1 MHQQQFIN
9 ELSATL
15 EDITEAPAIDM
26 VVKPFPYNIMFDSIE
41 YTSDV
46 HDPHMRFNV
55 QVSAQNK
62 AMPQQEPVIIEGS
75 LLCFK
80 GEIVNHPNMN
90 EYLIEMF
97 LRFAHMALVEQDRS
111 RRVKHTMQSIADRIV
126 KEYEE
131 NQSSK

>member
-1 MHQQQFIN
+1 MHPQQFIN
-9 ELSATL
+9 NLSVIL

-26 VVKPFPYNIMFDSIE
+26 VVKPFPYDIVFDSIE

-62 AMPQQEPVIIEGS
+62 AMPHQEPLIIEGS
-75 LLCFK
+75 ILCFK
-80 GEIVNHPNMN
+80 GELINHPNMS

-97 LRFAHMALVEQDRS
+97 LRFAHVTLVERDRS
-111 RRVKHTMQSIADRIV
+111 RRVKHTMQNIADRIV

-131 NQSSK
+131 N